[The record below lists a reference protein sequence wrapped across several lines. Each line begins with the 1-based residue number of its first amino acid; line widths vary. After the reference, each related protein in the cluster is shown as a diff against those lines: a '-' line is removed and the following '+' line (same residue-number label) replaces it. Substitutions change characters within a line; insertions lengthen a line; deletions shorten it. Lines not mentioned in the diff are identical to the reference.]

1 MHVVDGSAQQPEYE
15 FEAVRLELELFSP
28 SLVDKPYVV
37 VYNKMDLPDASERWN
52 MFREKLQA
60 QGIEPFCISAIN
72 RQGTND
78 VIHAAYKL
86 LQKER
91 QRMKETEGAYLS
103 FQFSYSCGQLQ
114 QLIQDLETICWC
126 RMEWSGKPE
135 PCV

>member
-1 MHVVDGSAQQPEYE
+1 VHVVDGSAQQPEYE

-37 VYNKMDLPDASERWN
+37 VFNKMDLPEASERWN
-52 MFREKLQA
+52 TFREKLQSE
-60 QGIEPFCISAIN
+60 GIKPFCISAIN
-72 RQGTND
+72 RQGTQD

-103 FQFSYSCGQLQ
+103 SQFSYSCGQPQ
-114 QLIQDLETICWC
+114 
-126 RMEWSGKPE
+126 
-135 PCV
+135 

>member
-37 VYNKMDLPDASERWN
+37 VYNKMDLPEASDRWN
-52 MFREKLQA
+52 AFREKLQSE
-60 QGIEPFCISAIN
+60 GIEPFRISAIN
-72 RQGTND
+72 RQGTQD

-103 FQFSYSCGQLQ
+103 SQFSYSCAYCLA
-114 QLIQDLETICWC
+114 T
-126 RMEWSGKPE
+126 MTY
-135 PCV
+135 

>member
-1 MHVVDGSAQQPEYE
+1 VHVVDGSAQQPEYE

-37 VYNKMDLPDASERWN
+37 VFNKMDLPEASERWN
-52 MFREKLQA
+52 TFREKVQSE
-60 QGIEPFCISAIN
+60 GIEPFCISAIN
-72 RQGTND
+72 RQGMQD

-103 FQFSYSCGQLQ
+103 SQFSYSCGQPQ
-114 QLIQDLETICWC
+114 
-126 RMEWSGKPE
+126 
-135 PCV
+135 